1 MKNSATHLKA
11 IQKLNGNVEK
21 DAIRGGRK
29 GKASLVI

>member
-1 MKNSATHLKA
+1 MKNSIPHLKT

-29 GKASLVI
+29 GKESLVI